1 MSIKDFNEII
11 FSYHENGSK
20 DNKSQVEKVLAKIF
34 EKTFNT
40 ASSGLSGKQ
49 LQIKNSCLEYCF
61 SCVPSF
67 VEQYHDDSIAH
78 IDGEKDYDDAYIYFC
93 KVAESFRKKVKKT
106 PKKKQDDVTE
116 SEAPKRQSPKEKPH
130 YVNNRDFSN
139 AVVEY
144 CTTVKESKESS
155 GTRPVVTNYIA
166 TCFLKI
172 AEGLS
177 HKGNFVRYTY
187 REEMVMD
194 AVENCLKAIENYD
207 IEAATRS
214 GKPNA
219 FAYFTQISWYAFLR
233 RIQKE
238 KKQQDIKMK
247 YIAEADISAFMDG
260 DGEGFFQQSPF
271 VDTLRQ
277 RIDVVKS
284 ADDEFKQYAKEEKKR
299 KRRAVNV
306 DSDLSGWIGE

>member
-1 MSIKDFNEII
+1 MK
-11 FSYHENGSK
+11 
-20 DNKSQVEKVLAKIF
+20 
-34 EKTFNT
+34 
-40 ASSGLSGKQ
+40 
-49 LQIKNSCLEYCF
+49 
-61 SCVPSF
+61 
-67 VEQYHDDSIAH
+67 
-78 IDGEKDYDDAYIYFC
+78 
-93 KVAESFRKKVKKT
+93 
-106 PKKKQDDVTE
+106 
-116 SEAPKRQSPKEKPH
+116 PKEKPH
-130 YVNNRDFSN
+130 YVSNRDFSN

-144 CTTVKESKESS
+144 CTTVKKAKEE
-155 GTRPVVTNYIA
+155 GKPHPVVTNYIA

-177 HKGNFVRYTY
+177 HKANFVRYTY

-219 FAYFTQISWYAFLR
+219 FAYFTQISWFAFLR

-247 YIAEADISAFMDG
+247 YIAEADISAFLG
-260 DGEGFFQQSPF
+260 DEEEVFYSQASPF

-277 RIDVVKS
+277 RIDIVKS
-284 ADDEFKQYAKEEKKR
+284 ADTEFKEYVKEEKKR

-306 DSDLSGWIGE
+306 DSDLSDWIEE